1 MIKTLKITSLFAVAA
16 AAGFVI
22 FLGVFGLKGDE
33 EIEKFLNSPGVVE
46 IFKKLATKTN
56 ESSDQIS
63 PLVKQAR
70 AFARIINP
78 PAPPKPKPTKSVPKK
93 TAKSKP
99 ARPKPKVT
107 VSAKFKLLATCRYE
121 TDPAKSMALL
131 DMPAKGPK
139 WFRQGEEV
147 NHLIIEQITDGGII
161 LYKSGKENSRIS
173 IPVIEKKSLLKSDL
187 IAHSQPEPAVDL
199 FPVLKEFAP
208 PDEVHKTPETIN
220 PLPKQKSK
228 SRTLP
233 RRKTINPLPK
243 QKSKRR
249 TLPRRKTIKVRIAPP
264 KPTLEQ
270 RKTAIDNTIT
280 NIRKIMTSSTEDGQ
294 QTEDTQKTW
303 MAFLKGLETERKG
316 LEKPDT
322 DLEKYLREDG
332 GKTQQDEPEK
342 SETTEPDTNSPQE

>member
-46 IFKKLATKTN
+46 TFKKLAMKID

-78 PAPPKPKPTKSVPKK
+78 PAPPKPKPTRSVPKK

-99 ARPKPKVT
+99 ARPKPKVAVNT
-107 VSAKFKLLATCRYE
+107 KFKLLATCRYE
-121 TDPAKSMALL
+121 KDPAKSMALL
-131 DMPAKGPK
+131 DMPAEGLK

-187 IAHSQPEPAVDL
+187 IVHSQPEPAVDL
-199 FPVLKEFAP
+199 FSVLKEFAP

-220 PLPKQKSK
+220 PLP
-228 SRTLP
+228 
-233 RRKTINPLPK
+233 INPLPK

-249 TLPRRKTIKVRIAPP
+249 TLPRRKTIKVRTAPP

-270 RKTAIDNTIT
+270 RKTSIDNTIT
-280 NIRKIMTSSTEDGQ
+280 NIRKIMTRSTEDDQ

-303 MAFLKGLETERKG
+303 MKLLKSLETERKG

-332 GKTQQDEPEK
+332 GETQQDEPEK

>member
-46 IFKKLATKTN
+46 TFKKLAMKT
-56 ESSDQIS
+56 EKSSDQIS

-78 PAPPKPKPTKSVPKK
+78 PAPPKPKPAKSVPQG

-99 ARPKPKVT
+99 ARPKPKVA
-107 VSAKFKLLATCRYE
+107 VNAKFKLLATCRYE
-121 TDPAKSMALL
+121 KDPAKSMALL
-131 DMPAKGPK
+131 DMPAKGLK

-187 IAHSQPEPAVDL
+187 TAHSQPAPAVNL
-199 FPVLKEFAP
+199 PFGLKVPAP

-220 PLPKQKSK
+220 PLPGQKPNK
-228 SRTLP
+228 
-233 RRKTINPLPK
+233 
-243 QKSKRR
+243 R
-249 TLPRRKTIKVRIAPP
+249 TLPRRKTIKVRTAPP

-270 RKTAIDNTIT
+270 RKTSIDNSIATIR
-280 NIRKIMTSSTEDGQ
+280 NIMTGSTKDNP
-294 QTEDTQKTW
+294 QTDDIQKTW
-303 MAFLKGLETERKG
+303 RGLLKSLETERQN

-322 DLEKYLREDG
+322 DLEKYIREDE